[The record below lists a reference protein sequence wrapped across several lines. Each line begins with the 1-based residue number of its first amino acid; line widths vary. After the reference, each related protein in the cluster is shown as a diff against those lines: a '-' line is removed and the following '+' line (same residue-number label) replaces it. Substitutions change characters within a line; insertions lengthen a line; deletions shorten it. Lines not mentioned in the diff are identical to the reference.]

1 MAELFRNI
9 LKEYWGYSD
18 FRPGQKE
25 IIKAAYQGND
35 LLALMPTGGGKSICF
50 QVPAL
55 LKEGICIVVTPL
67 IALMKDQVE
76 NLKAKGIRALSIHS
90 GLTFQEIDI
99 ALDNAIYGGYKFLY
113 LSPERLHTDIF
124 KIRLSK
130 MEVSMV
136 VVDEAHCISQWGY
149 DFRPAYL
156 QITQLRALL
165 PKVSFMALTAT
176 ATPKVAQDIMEKLG
190 FKEHRLFVN
199 SFERKNIAYVVR
211 EAQDKMGQMLRIS
224 QGIPGS
230 GIVYVRE
237 RKKTIEISNFLC
249 ANGIEADS
257 YHAGMSMELR
267 NAKQEAWKSGKKRI
281 IVSTNAFG
289 MGIDKS
295 DVRFVCHYD
304 LPESIEAYFQEAGR
318 CGRDEQKS
326 FAVLLYNSSDS
337 KRLKQIYQLSFPNLD
352 YIKSVYQNLFV
363 YLGIAYGC
371 GKEMVFDFNIEEFSQ
386 RFKLLPSAAW
396 HALSCLEQEGYF
408 TLSEESDHPAR
419 IHFIVSRDELYR
431 VQLNSLEMD
440 RFIKIILRIYPG
452 LFSSFV
458 PIDETFLAQQFQCS
472 VNMVKEY
479 LIQLS
484 RLHIINY
491 IPQKRSPQIYFV
503 EERLQNEDVHISM
516 NEYLAKKE
524 RFKERIEA
532 MLNYAQSSSVCRS
545 KQLLAYF
552 GEVQKQRCGQ
562 CDICLR
568 RGAKNTTSELEELRS
583 EVLGKLE
590 AGPLPVQ
597 VLIPLFNRD
606 PEQII
611 ELLRWMVEQGELLYG
626 ADGMVGINP
635 TSLQRGTK

>member
-1 MAELFRNI
+1 MVELFRNI

-25 IIKAAYQGND
+25 IIQAAFEGRD

-55 LKEGICIVVTPL
+55 LKEGICIVITPL

-90 GLTFQEIDI
+90 GMTTMEIDI
-99 ALDNAIYGGYKFLY
+99 ALDNAIYGNYKFLY
-113 LSPERLHTDIF
+113 LSPERLHTEIF
-124 KIRLSK
+124 QIRLAN

-136 VVDEAHCISQWGY
+136 VIDEAHCISQWGY

-156 QITQLRALL
+156 HIATLRALI

-176 ATPKVAQDIMEKLG
+176 ATPKVAKDIMEKLA
-190 FKEHRLFVN
+190 FKHPALFVN

-211 EAQDKMGQMLRIS
+211 EAEDKMGQMLRMA

-249 ANGIEADS
+249 ANGIEAEP

-267 NAKQEAWKSGKKRI
+267 SAKQEAWKSGKKRI

-289 MGIDKS
+289 MGIDKA

-318 CGRDEQKS
+318 CGRDGKKS
-326 FAVLLYNSSDS
+326 FAVLLHNSSDS
-337 KRLKQIYQLSFPNLD
+337 KRLKQIYQLSFPGID
-352 YIKSVYQNLFV
+352 YMKKVYQNLFV

-371 GKEMVFDFNIEEFSQ
+371 GKEQVIDFDLPAFSQ
-386 RFKLLPSAAW
+386 RFKLQASAVW
-396 HALSCLEQEGYF
+396 HALSCLAQEGFF
-408 TLSEESDHPAR
+408 TLSEASDHPAR

-431 VQLNSLEMD
+431 IQLNSIEMD
-440 RFIKIILRIYPG
+440 RFIKLILRLYPG
-452 LFSSFV
+452 LFSTFV
-458 PIDETFLAQQFQCS
+458 PIDEAYLAQQHQCS
-472 VNMVKEY
+472 VNMVKEH

-484 RLHIINY
+484 RRHILNY
-491 IPQKRSPQIYFV
+491 IPQKHTPQIYFN
-503 EERLQNEDVHISM
+503 EERLENADIRISM
-516 NEYLAKKE
+516 QEYNAKKE
-524 RFKERIEA
+524 RYKERMESILA
-532 MLNYAQSSSVCRS
+532 YAQSHSPCRS

-552 GEVQKQRCGQ
+552 GEEQEHPCGQ
-562 CDICLR
+562 CDVCLQK
-568 RGAKNTTSELEELRS
+568 GAQNTPQALDRLRNEILE
-583 EVLGKLE
+583 KLS
-590 AGPLPVQ
+590 AGQVQ
-597 VLIPLFNRD
+597 IQTLIPLFNRD
-606 PEQII
+606 PEQIK
-611 ELLRWMVEQGELLYG
+611 ELLRWMVERGEVVYS
-626 ADGMVGINP
+626 ADGMVGVIS
-635 TSLQRGTK
+635 T